1 MEQYVV
7 GIMVTVDSK
16 IVQISQETPTK
27 YVKHYFKKEH
37 VLLV

>member
-7 GIMVTVDSK
+7 GIMVTVDFK
-16 IVQISQETPTK
+16 IVQISQETHMK

-37 VLLV
+37 ALRV